1 MPEETPDP
9 ALNGDERTT
18 LNGFLE
24 EQRSTLAWKCQGLS
38 DAQLKEPS
46 APPSR
51 LSLLGLVRHMAE
63 VERGW
68 FRQTLSKEA
77 IGDIWCSEE
86 HRDAEFDDVADADVG
101 EAFSSWAAECRK
113 AREILEALP
122 SLEVTFTTSH
132 GEVLSV
138 RWMVN
143 HMIEEYSRH
152 NGHADLIRERID
164 GKTGDFPP
172 PAERVPPPGL
182 S

>member
-152 NGHADLIRERID
+152 NGHADLLRQRID
-164 GKTGDFPP
+164 GVTGDFPP
-172 PAERVPPPGL
+172 AEKEPAPA